1 MKKTIFI
8 VDDSNT
14 NLSQAKSVLDLHYKV
29 LTMPS
34 AIKMFSMLEKI
45 EPQLILL
52 DVEMPEMD
60 GFEAMTLLQ
69 ENRDYANIPVIFL
82 TSHRD
87 AEVEAK
93 CFELG
98 AVDFISKPFT
108 TQGLLQRVRTQMN
121 IKDLIRER
129 GEGRYSSNIDF

>member
-8 VDDSNT
+8 VDDSST
-14 NLSQAKSVLDLHYKV
+14 NLSQAKLVLDFHYKV

-34 AIKMFSMLEKI
+34 AVKMFSMLEKI
-45 EPQLILL
+45 VPDLILL
-52 DVEMPEMD
+52 DVEMPDLD
-60 GFEAMTLLQ
+60 GFEAMEQLQ
-69 ENRDYANIPVIFL
+69 ASRNFAHIPVIFL

-87 AEVEAK
+87 AEIEAK

-108 TQGLLQRVRTQMN
+108 SQGLLMRVRTQVN
-121 IKDLIRER
+121 IKELIRER
-129 GEGRYSSNIDF
+129 GQGRY